1 MKSIGYFIFL
11 LLLSISVYAD
21 RGSIPFRPDVRIFEP
36 TQRAMIAWNG
46 KEEILLLSTDMN
58 ASDSTQVLEVL
69 PLPSEPTVKKGDI
82 EVFRKATELI
92 NKKISEQ
99 DMLLNKRNGGKERT
113 SQVAGEITFHK
124 KIGAHDISVVHVL
137 NKDGFI
143 EWVLKYLDSL
153 GVKNPIIPEGL
164 KKVVEEYLEEK
175 FTWFV
180 FDVVSLDKELKTNDA
195 IQYRFKTD
203 FLFYPVKITNTEEGY
218 TSMEFLILT
227 PELLRNFP
235 GISIEK
241 IELLHQP
248 ISITPEELGSLDK
261 EMYELIGHQEETQL
275 RIWRIEG
282 MISSFTKD
290 LIAM

>member
-1 MKSIGYFIFL
+1 MKIKFYFIFL
-11 LLLSISVYAD
+11 LLLSLAVIAD

-36 TQRAMIAWNG
+36 LQRALIAWNG

-58 ASDSTQVLEVL
+58 ASDSTEVLEVL
-69 PLPSEPTVKKGDI
+69 PLPSEPTVKKGNI
-82 EVFRKATELI
+82 EIFKRVTAFI
-92 NKKISEQ
+92 NKKIREQ
-99 DMLLNKRNGGKERT
+99 YISIGKRDGGKER
-113 SQVAGEITFHK
+113 SHPAGEVTFHE
-124 KIGAHDISVVHVL
+124 KIGAHDISVAHVL
-137 NKDGFI
+137 DKDGFI
-143 EWVLKYLDSL
+143 EWVEKYLDSL

-164 KKVVEEYLEEK
+164 KKVVEEYLKEK

-248 ISITPEELGSLDK
+248 ISITPRELDSLDK
-261 EMYELIGHQEETQL
+261 EMYELIGFDSKVIL
-275 RIWRIEG
+275 RR
-282 MISSFTKD
+282 KN
-290 LIAM
+290 AKKQNK